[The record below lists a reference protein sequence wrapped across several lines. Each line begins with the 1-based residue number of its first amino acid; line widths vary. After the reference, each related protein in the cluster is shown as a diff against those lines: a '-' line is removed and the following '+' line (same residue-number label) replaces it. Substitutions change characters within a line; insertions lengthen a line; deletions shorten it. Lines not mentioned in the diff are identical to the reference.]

1 MKKIKIE
8 LSKNAKENIIIAL
21 GLLLFL
27 IVIILCVYFVL
38 KNNNPN
44 AFKSKDELYNE
55 LLQNMILSQ
64 NNDNIKTEED
74 IVNDGTFSVYVDN
87 IYVEGKLPR
96 MMKEKF
102 YIECFEDGLINIYSK
117 YTYALSKSKYDSVKG
132 IILKIRIAKDDMLD
146 KIKENEG
153 EYNIITKINDY
164 NIISIIPNT
173 IEYIKEDDVSVSNYN
188 KLVKYRDEIIKSI
201 IVKDN
206 PEGIKN
212 FIEIDKQ

>member
-8 LSKNAKENIIIAL
+8 LSKNAKENIIITL